1 MFGIGLN
8 LKKSQGTLA
17 KFLGPWTAG
26 LRPGRPGQIALQ
38 SVVVGLRTGQG
49 KYFNADASMS

>member
-1 MFGIGLN
+1 MFETA
-8 LKKSQGTLA
+8 LKAEKSQGTLA

-38 SVVVGLRTGQG
+38 SVVVGLGTGQG
-49 KYFNADASMS
+49 KDFNAIASMS